1 VKRLAFVP
9 LVALFCLALPA
20 CEEKTDPAA
29 APTTAKSSTAAAN
42 TAAAQPGAQGDPPT
56 EQDFEEQAEKEI
68 TSANIDGELEKL
80 EKEIGQ

>member
-1 VKRLAFVP
+1 VKRLAFAP
-9 LVALFCLALPA
+9 LVALICLALPA

-29 APTTAKSSTAAAN
+29 GSTTAKSTAAAN
-42 TAAAQPGAQGDPPT
+42 TTAAAKTEDPPT

-68 TSANIDGELEKL
+68 TSANVDSELDKL